1 MPAGEAHEDPR
12 ALSPELVLVSSPEET
27 NDARARLP
35 QSPWKSSSSSEEPE
49 RENSV
54 RAERHSWWRSGKVRV
69 AGVVLAVIGLGAA
82 GYIAVSHFRH
92 NGPPAASTFV
102 PSRTWAWAPAHGA
115 KAYDVIFLRDGQAVF
130 HVRASEPRIVLP
142 RSFRFEPGSYR
153 WTVRALPITAGAPA
167 IVDSTFS
174 LTAAGATEANDSFR

>member
-1 MPAGEAHEDPR
+1 
-12 ALSPELVLVSSPEET
+12 
-27 NDARARLP
+27 
-35 QSPWKSSSSSEEPE
+35 
-49 RENSV
+49 
-54 RAERHSWWRSGKVRV
+54 
-69 AGVVLAVIGLGAA
+69 VLAVIGLGTV
-82 GYIAVSHFRH
+82 GYIAVSHFRD
-92 NGPPAASTFV
+92 NGAPAASTFV

-142 RSFRFEPGSYR
+142 RSFRFEPGDYR

-174 LTAAGATEANDSFR
+174 LTAAGATEANDSSR